1 MQLGLGDE
9 RFYFKEEMESF
20 YLFIFVNQLVCKNL
34 YIREIGI
41 AHLIAKVH
49 FYHLAIF
56 NDSLTKDNNV

>member
-41 AHLIAKVH
+41 AHIIGKGSHLPFSH
-49 FYHLAIF
+49 FQ
-56 NDSLTKDNNV
+56 